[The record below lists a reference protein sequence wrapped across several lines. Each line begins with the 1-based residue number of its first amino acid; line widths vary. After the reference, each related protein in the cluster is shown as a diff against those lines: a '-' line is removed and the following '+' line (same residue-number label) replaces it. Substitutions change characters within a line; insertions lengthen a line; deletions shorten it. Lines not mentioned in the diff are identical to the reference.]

1 MIFKNVNISVAH
13 MESKEIT
20 DMVKDGLAELRYRN
34 MDPIL
39 AFAVTDVSDKVLK
52 DLANHLRNEMCK
64 RFLWTDF
71 KAGWEEK
78 DNPKPVVNM
87 APLNEMEHAISATN
101 RLLAIKHYLDRI
113 QEKTGVRPL
122 LIDAKNLVDKS
133 YGATRALREA
143 ADRPGST
150 KKSDRW
156 NE

>member
-1 MIFKNVNISVAH
+1 MFFKNVNIS
-13 MESKEIT
+13 IL
-20 DMVKDGLAELRYRN
+20 DMDPKDLAELVKDGLAEMRYRD
-34 MDPIL
+34 MDPVL
-39 AFAVTDVSDKVLK
+39 AFGLTDISDKVLK

-101 RLLAIKHYLDRI
+101 RILAIKHYLDRI
-113 QEKTGVRPL
+113 QEKTGVRPS
-122 LIDAKNLVDKS
+122 LIDAKNLVEK
-133 YGATRALREA
+133 YMAATTPAPGA
-143 ADRPGST
+143 T